1 MEYKFKSKTNEIRLD
16 VKKEMADGSIQQKD
30 LVFDCS
36 PNNYGFVKKVSQA
49 GVLLNDAIKKAS
61 AENASIENSVDL
73 LDQVIDAEKAA
84 FDAVA
89 PGKWDEFFEFVD
101 EDIENMSELLTLMV
115 STVTNK
121 GIAAKKESIATVVPD
136 GESV

>member
-1 MEYKFKSKTNEIRLD
+1 MEYKFKSKKNEIRLD
-16 VKKEMADGSIQQKD
+16 VQKEMDNDFIEHKE

-36 PNNYGFVKKVSQA
+36 PNNYGFVKKVSRA
-49 GVLLNDAIKKAS
+49 GILLNDTIKKAS
-61 AENASIENSVDL
+61 NGNKNIGDSVEL
-73 LDQVIDAEKAA
+73 LDQVIDAEKQA

-115 STVTNK
+115 STVTEK
-121 GIAAKKESIATVVPD
+121 GVAAKKESIATVVPD
-136 GESV
+136 GENV